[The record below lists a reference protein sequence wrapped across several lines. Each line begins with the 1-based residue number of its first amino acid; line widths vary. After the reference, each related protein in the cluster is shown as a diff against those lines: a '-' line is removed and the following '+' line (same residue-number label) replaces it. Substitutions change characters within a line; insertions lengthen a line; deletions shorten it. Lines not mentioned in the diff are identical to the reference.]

1 MSWCCCCLF
10 PDVVPSLKAG
20 GDPIPW
26 AHPGLCWRCHGAGS
40 GPAQPQTLGSSN
52 HWGPSHFQPPAA
64 LVKRKNGN
72 NGHGPMGGM
81 MIVFSWKKKK
91 KRNWGEREANAF
103 IWLKFHSCAW
113 TFVPWASSARMGRI
127 LLMCVVQTW
136 HKRAGD
142 RAIQPPIYFKTF
154 LAVILCYRLG
164 ILLQNMDILNYNL
177 PLLSYW
183 SWLCL
188 RFGRFPNTIS
198 VFTCSSQRGNYMWK
212 HSIRRWYF
220 VAIIHKPCV
229 YMGFLRRIQSI
240 SPFCDASTSISNDCS
255 KSLCFLQK

>member
-40 GPAQPQTLGSSN
+40 GLAQPQTLGSSN

-91 KRNWGEREANAF
+91 KETGGKERQMPSSDWSSTPVPGHLSHGPAVPGWEGF
-103 IWLKFHSCAW
+103 CWCAW
-113 TFVPWASSARMGRI
+113 CKPDTNEQGTGLSNHPSI
-127 LLMCVVQTW
+127 L
-136 HKRAGD
+136 KR
-142 RAIQPPIYFKTF
+142 
-154 LAVILCYRLG
+154 
-164 ILLQNMDILNYNL
+164 
-177 PLLSYW
+177 
-183 SWLCL
+183 
-188 RFGRFPNTIS
+188 
-198 VFTCSSQRGNYMWK
+198 
-212 HSIRRWYF
+212 
-220 VAIIHKPCV
+220 
-229 YMGFLRRIQSI
+229 
-240 SPFCDASTSISNDCS
+240 
-255 KSLCFLQK
+255 FLQSSSVTV

>member
-1 MSWCCCCLF
+1 M
-10 PDVVPSLKAG
+10 
-20 GDPIPW
+20 
-26 AHPGLCWRCHGAGS
+26 
-40 GPAQPQTLGSSN
+40 
-52 HWGPSHFQPPAA
+52 
-64 LVKRKNGN
+64 
-72 NGHGPMGGM
+72 
-81 MIVFSWKKKK
+81 VFSLQK
-91 KRNWGEREANAF
+91 KRNLGDNLRDREANVLV
-103 IWLKFHSCAW
+103 WLKLHSCAGMSVLQPVDQW
-113 TFVPWASSARMGRI
+113 SLCVEDAAGVRGAI
-127 LLMCVVQTW
+127 LW
-136 HKRAGD
+136 HKGVENG
-142 RAIQPPIYFKTF
+142 AIQPPFY
-154 LAVILCYRLG
+154 VIMPLSFFLCYHLS

-188 RFGRFPNTIS
+188 RFGSFPNTIS

-240 SPFCDASTSISNDCS
+240 SPYCDASTSISNDCS